1 MSKTI
6 GFIGLGIMGKPMA
19 RNLMKAGYPLVVYN
33 RTASKADE
41 LVAAGAQQVGS
52 PREVAQGAEVIITM
66 VADSPEVEQIILG
79 PQGVLESV
87 KAGSVVIDMSSI
99 SPVVTKKIAAELA
112 RKGAAMLD
120 APVSGGEIG
129 AVQGTLSIMVG
140 GDEAVFE
147 GVRPI
152 LEKMG
157 KSVVRVGEIG
167 AGGFTKL
174 SNQIIVAAALQA
186 IAEGMVLA
194 QKAGVDIQ
202 RVYEAIKGGMAGGR
216 TLDMKIPLLAQHKFE
231 PGFKMDLHIKDL
243 KNALLAGK
251 SLGVPLPATGLIHEL
266 FTACSA
272 QGKGQKDHSVIYSLL
287 EQLAGLQANV

>member
-1 MSKTI
+1 MLRAI

-19 RNLMKAGYPLVVYN
+19 QNLMKAGYPLVVYN
-33 RTASKADE
+33 RTASKAQE
-41 LVAAGAQQVGS
+41 LVSGGAKQVGA
-52 PREVAQGAEVIITM
+52 PREVADQAEVIITT
-66 VADSPEVEQIILG
+66 VADSPEVEQVILG
-79 PQGVLESV
+79 PQGVLETV

-99 SPVVTKKIAAELA
+99 SPVVTKKIATELA
-112 RKGAAMLD
+112 KKKVAMLD

-129 AVQGTLSIMVG
+129 AIQGTLSFMVG

-147 GVRPI
+147 EIRPI

-157 KSVVRVGEIG
+157 KSVVRVGDIG

-174 SNQIIVAAALQA
+174 SNQIIVAATLQA
-186 IAEGMVLA
+186 IGEAMVLA

-216 TLDMKIPLLAQHKFE
+216 TLDMKIPLLVQHRFE

-272 QGKGQKDHSVIYSLL
+272 QGKGQKDHSVIYTLL
-287 EQLAGLQANV
+287 EQLAGLN

>member
-1 MSKTI
+1 MSRAI

-33 RTASKADE
+33 RTASKAQE
-41 LVAAGAQQVGS
+41 LVSGGARQVGS
-52 PREVAQGAEVIITM
+52 SREVAGQAEVIITM
-66 VADSPEVEQIILG
+66 VADSPEVEQVILG
-79 PQGVLESV
+79 PQGVLETV

-112 RKGAAMLD
+112 RRSEWLCWTRR
-120 APVSGGEIG
+120 S
-129 AVQGTLSIMVG
+129 AVERLEPFRGRSPSWSE

-147 GVRPI
+147 EVRPV

-186 IAEGMVLA
+186 IAEAMVLA

-202 RVYEAIKGGMAGGR
+202 RVYEAIKGGHGGWTNLRHENSIAGP
-216 TLDMKIPLLAQHKFE
+216 TP
-231 PGFKMDLHIKDL
+231 
-243 KNALLAGK
+243 
-251 SLGVPLPATGLIHEL
+251 V
-266 FTACSA
+266 
-272 QGKGQKDHSVIYSLL
+272 
-287 EQLAGLQANV
+287 

>member
-1 MSKTI
+1 MLRTV
-6 GFIGLGIMGKPMA
+6 GFIGLGIMGRPMA
-19 RNLMKAGYPLVVYN
+19 RNLLKAGYPLVVYN
-33 RTASKADE
+33 RTTSKAQE
-41 LVAAGAQQVGS
+41 LAAAGARLVHS
-52 PREVAQGAEVIITM
+52 PGEVAQNAQTIITV
-66 VADSPEVEQIILG
+66 VADSPEVEQVILG
-79 PQGVLESV
+79 PEGVIESV
-87 KAGSVVIDMSSI
+87 RPGSVVIDMSSI
-99 SPVVTKKIAAELA
+99 SPLVTHRIAAELA
-112 RKGAAMLD
+112 KKGIPMLD

-147 GVRPI
+147 EVRPI

-157 KSVVRVGEIG
+157 KSVVRVGSVG

-186 IAEGMVLA
+186 MAEAMVLA
-194 QKAGVDIQ
+194 KKAGVDIQ
-202 RVYEAIKGGMAGGR
+202 LVYDAIKGGMAGGR
-216 TLDMKIPLLAQHKFE
+216 TLDMKIPLLVQHKFD

-251 SLGVPLPATGLIHEL
+251 ALSVPLPATALVHEL

-272 QGKGQKDHSVIYSLL
+272 QGRGQKDHSVIYTLM
-287 EQLAGLQANV
+287 EQLAGLPVNS

>member
-19 RNLMKAGYPLVVYN
+19 RNLIKAGYPLVVYN
-33 RTASKADE
+33 RTASKAEE
-41 LVAAGAQQVGS
+41 LVSAGARRVGS
-52 PREVAQGAEVIITM
+52 PREVAESGEIIITM
-66 VADSPEVEQIILG
+66 VADSPEVEQVILG
-79 PQGVLESV
+79 PQGVLETV

-147 GVRPI
+147 EVRPV

-157 KSVVRVGEIG
+157 RSVVRVGEIG

-186 IAEGMVLA
+186 IAEAMVLA

-216 TLDMKIPLLAQHKFE
+216 TLDMKMPLLTQHKFE

-251 SLGVPLPATGLIHEL
+251 SLGVPLPTTGLIHEL

-272 QGKGQKDHSVIYSLL
+272 RGKGQKDHSVIYTLL
-287 EQLAGLQANV
+287 EELAGLQVNV

>member
-19 RNLMKAGYPLVVYN
+19 RNLMKAGYPLMVYN

-147 GVRPI
+147 EVRPI

>member
-1 MSKTI
+1 MAKKI

-19 RNLMKAGYPLVVYN
+19 RNLMKAGYSLVVYN
-33 RTASKADE
+33 RTASKVHE
-41 LVAAGAQQVGS
+41 LVHAGAQQAGS
-52 PREVAQGAEVIITM
+52 PKEVAENSHIIITM
-66 VADSPEVEQIILG
+66 VSDSPEVEEVILG
-79 PQGVLESV
+79 PKGVIEGL

-99 SPVVTKKIAAELA
+99 SPVVTQSIAVELSK
-112 RKGAAMLD
+112 KGATMLD
-120 APVSGGEIG
+120 APVSGGETG
-129 AVQGTLSIMVG
+129 AINGTLSIMVG
-140 GDEAVFE
+140 GDKEVFNE
-147 GVRPI
+147 VKPV

-157 KSVVRVGEIG
+157 KSVVRVGRIG

-186 IAEGMVLA
+186 ISEALVLA

-202 RVYEAIKGGMAGGR
+202 LVYEAIRGGMAGGR
-216 TLDMKIPLLAQHKFE
+216 TLDMKIPTLIQRNFE

-251 SLGVPLPATGLIHEL
+251 SLGVALPSTGLIHEL

-272 QGKGQKDHSVIYSLL
+272 QGKGQKDHSVIYTLV
-287 EQLAGLQANV
+287 EQLAGL

>member
-1 MSKTI
+1 MLRAI

-19 RNLMKAGYPLVVYN
+19 QNLMKAGYPLVVYN
-33 RTASKADE
+33 RTASKAQE
-41 LVAAGAQQVGS
+41 LVSGGAKQVGS
-52 PREVAQGAEVIITM
+52 PREVADQAEVIITM
-66 VADSPEVEQIILG
+66 VSDSPEVEQVILG
-79 PQGVLESV
+79 PQGVLETV

-112 RKGAAMLD
+112 KKRVAMLD

-129 AVQGTLSIMVG
+129 AIQGTLSIMVG

-147 GVRPI
+147 EIRPI

-216 TLDMKIPLLAQHKFE
+216 TLDMKIPLLVQHRFE

-272 QGKGQKDHSVIYSLL
+272 QGKGQKDHSVIYTLL
-287 EQLAGLQANV
+287 EQLAGLS

>member
-1 MSKTI
+1 
-6 GFIGLGIMGKPMA
+6 
-19 RNLMKAGYPLVVYN
+19 MKAGYPLVVYN